1 MNKKYYNIF
10 IIFILLFFLY
20 EILTNGTIINNTIIN
35 SSKLWFYNII
45 PSILPM
51 YILIDLLI
59 NYDLIKYLN
68 MFTKPISKL
77 FKINKDESIVFL
89 LSCLTG
95 FPSNSKYIN
104 TMLENNSLSLNNAN
118 HLLMFTHFSNPLFI
132 INIIGLNF
140 LHNKTIGII
149 ILVSHYLGNII
160 IGLINR
166 NNNLEESFTKENI
179 FKNKKSSFITT
190 LTNSIYSTIK
200 ILFLLYGIITT
211 FMIINEIIN
220 INLNIQPILKSIIS
234 GILEIT
240 NGIYSISLLNIS
252 TIYKA
257 SIITFFLSF
266 GGISI
271 HMQVFGILNKYKLN
285 YLNYLKTRII
295 HGIISGSLV
304 YVILTLLNV
313 F

>member
-1 MNKKYYNIF
+1 
-10 IIFILLFFLY
+10 
-20 EILTNGTIINNTIIN
+20 
-35 SSKLWFYNII
+35 
-45 PSILPM
+45 
-51 YILIDLLI
+51 
-59 NYDLIKYLN
+59 
-68 MFTKPISKL
+68 
-77 FKINKDESIVFL
+77 
-89 LSCLTG
+89 
-95 FPSNSKYIN
+95 
-104 TMLENNSLSLNNAN
+104 
-118 HLLMFTHFSNPLFI
+118 
-132 INIIGLNF
+132 
-140 LHNKTIGII
+140 
-149 ILVSHYLGNII
+149 
-160 IGLINR
+160 
-166 NNNLEESFTKENI
+166 
-179 FKNKKSSFITT
+179 
-190 LTNSIYSTIK
+190 
-200 ILFLLYGIITT
+200 
-211 FMIINEIIN
+211 MIINEIIN

-240 NGIYSISLLNIS
+240 NGIYSVSLLNIS